1 MRTAGNEG
9 RTYSRQEG
17 APGRT
22 RGFSCFAAPPI
33 TEPKSKLARWAQT
46 MDFGSALCSQN
57 CENLP
62 TVLPRSPFPR
72 RPIDASPLAEPPF
85 CGASR
90 LRLLL
95 SAAQKPPP
103 LASLP
108 PPATLICRAEASPPA
123 EPPRSHTFVLP
134 RRSFLPSRR
143 VLISSVPLP
152 PCRSFLPSRGAFLLQ
167 LRLYAAERA
176 VVLHAGTRQAFC
188 RFASIARAGNPLS
201 EPYGRVRI
209 SRAS

>member
-1 MRTAGNEG
+1 MAVREHIAARKGLLGVRTAGSEG

-46 MDFGSALCSQN
+46 MDVGSAPCSQN

-95 SAAQKPPP
+95 SAAQKPPSREP
-103 LASLP
+103 SASGY
-108 PPATLICRAEASPPA
+108 SY
-123 EPPRSHTFVLP
+123 LP
-134 RRSFLPSRR
+134 RRS
-143 VLISSVPLP
+143 
-152 PCRSFLPSRGAFLLQ
+152 LPSRGTFRLQ